1 MIRIRARVVLF
12 LVAGGVLL
20 LLSALLILRA
30 GADVRLVNSLA
41 GRVIPGTTASVADV
55 AGNYFSG
62 VELRGVRIVR
72 NDGVVLLQCDTA
84 RIGYSLRQLLSDRI
98 TIRRIQLIGPVVT
111 LHQSDTDDWK
121 LFPPQPRK
129 RPGPPG
135 KDRGPVIQEF
145 SIVRGIA
152 NFRSARDHS
161 ALTVRLAAQGSLDL
175 PLLTV
180 RNLIAKLDSSTVLAS
195 GSVSLPLRGKQLDLQ
210 SLNLETRPVLF
221 RELRTFIPALDR
233 PGGAR
238 LRAVISGP
246 EPHATI
252 DGVVY
257 GIDPTPLLGRRS
269 ATEPMAGRV
278 SAEVTGKSLT
288 LLSGNTRLELSGGLH
303 RVRAD
308 VELDGGRARVDLNG
322 KLGTAAG
329 RITGW
334 LRPFDSMPGYDL
346 HARLRLPGGGA
357 LLRDPRW
364 LGTGERE
371 VALRVQA
378 EGLPPHNAKGVAT
391 MRVGP
396 SSTGLLDSGWV
407 KARLR
412 GRALEFRG
420 RVGLSAAIVGLE
432 GAADWGSPLKLRV
445 SRGTVANLNLAA
457 LLGEPR
463 LKALDGR
470 FSLELGALPSG
481 LQLKASS
488 ELNDAEV
495 RVKARARLGGP
506 RRGVTISELRFS
518 QFDLQR
524 FLSTQR
530 SATLTG
536 IASLQAVGRNLKT
549 GLLTG
554 EVRLENSRIDQ
565 HELRRARL
573 LVQLNQGKVQ
583 AQGDVEAGSG
593 RLAFAGSARP
603 FDRRPS
609 FTLQEARFAD
619 LDLGGLLHKERFRT
633 RLTGSLTSEGS
644 GKNLKGARLVGK
656 LDLRRSSL
664 DRATI
669 DSGRIE
675 AGLDGGE
682 LRLIGRLSSG
692 SDSAVIGAA
701 LSPFEKQPRVT
712 LVTLVPIAQLA
723 SVLQPNRAVDAEGAA
738 LLAVSGELGPPDS
751 MRLQAEVQANGQ
763 LADFRL
769 DSLGASVRLWNGVVS
784 LDSLSLRTNVGA
796 AGGSGTM
803 RLFGNSRPG
812 PVGFRLTA
820 RLADLS
826 PLASYFGTA
835 DMGLDTGDIRIT
847 ASGATDSLQVALDL
861 STAGLAIGGRRV
873 AQLAVTADGQLSG
886 THLLS
891 GTADLS
897 AREIRSGKSFLRS
910 ILIQGSAR
918 DGNLSLRTEAVADAR
933 NRARVV
939 ARVSSEAHATRV
951 QLDTLIARIDHR
963 RWALT
968 HPVEISY
975 GERIRVNDFRLASG
989 SRLVTL
995 NGVIDPRGEQ
1005 SFDAAMDSLRLLP
1018 VARALGLD
1026 EVDGVLNGV
1035 VSLTGPAR
1043 SPRLRA
1049 KWDLA
1054 VNSRDQSAGRSGG
1067 QAVWGSE
1074 GLRLDAWVSP
1084 PKGDS
1089 LILRGQFPLA
1099 LSLTR
1104 GDPRPGLVSRMP
1116 GGQLAIDARA
1126 RDVEVKKFQPLL
1138 DPEQVR
1144 NLRGK
1149 LFLDVHARGT
1159 LEAPQLSGFVS
1170 LNEGRIQI
1178 PSLGATYR
1186 SDLKLR
1192 LNGQEVR
1199 FEQGRVRGNKG
1210 QMDLSGTVRLQAF
1223 PTLAFDLRSQVQNF
1237 RAASSNNF
1245 RAGLTGNL
1253 RLEGT
1258 GKAPQLSGA
1267 LQLHDTDFYLQAKNL
1282 QSSAEAVELSPGD
1295 LRILERRFGPEV
1307 AERSRQR
1314 RVLLSNWGLGL
1325 NVNLSH
1331 NNWLRRR
1338 TDPVMAVELSGKV
1351 QVKKAPGEEI
1361 QVFGEIRPL
1370 LGRSFVQLMSRRFD
1384 LKSGEVT
1391 LNGPLNQARLGLEAE
1406 YITTEAGGST
1416 PVVITATV
1424 QSDTGNL
1431 DVKLG
1436 SRPVM
1441 RSADIASYLTTGR
1454 PASTDPT
1461 LESDEQSVGT
1471 MGASLAFGAALGS
1484 VAGRAG
1490 QRIGLDVVQVLQD
1503 RQGGQTLVGGKYVSP
1518 PLYLGFRQA
1527 IVPPAKNDRSTTS
1540 QQEAVEFEVEYAA
1553 LRQML
1558 VNLQGGGS
1566 DLRVFLRLRR

>member
-1 MIRIRARVVLF
+1 MIRIRARVVVL
-12 LVAGGVLL
+12 LVAGGALL
-20 LLSALLILRA
+20 LLSALLILHA

-41 GRVIPGTTASVADV
+41 GKVIPGTTASVADV
-55 AGNYFSG
+55 AGNYFSR

-84 RIGYSLRQLLSDRI
+84 RISYSLRQLLSDRI
-98 TIRRIQLIGPVVT
+98 TIHRLQLIGPVVT
-111 LHQSDTDDWK
+111 LQQSDSGAWK
-121 LFPPQPRK
+121 LFPPGPRK

-152 NFRSARDHS
+152 NFRSARQQS
-161 ALTVRLAAQGSLDL
+161 PLTVRFSAQGSLDL

-180 RNLIAKLDSSTVLAS
+180 RNLIAKADSSTVVAS
-195 GSVSLPLRGKQLDLQ
+195 GSISLPLRGRQLDLVN
-210 SLNLETRPVLF
+210 LDLETRPILF
-221 RELRTFIPALDR
+221 RELRSFIPALDR

-238 LRAVISGP
+238 LRAVIRGH

-252 DGVVY
+252 DGVLY
-257 GIDPTPLLGRRS
+257 DIDPTPLLGRRS
-269 ATEPMAGRV
+269 AAEPMGGRV
-278 SAEVTGKSLT
+278 SVDVRGKSLT
-288 LLSGNTRLELSGGLH
+288 LLSGNTRLELSGGIH
-303 RVRAD
+303 RMRAD
-308 VELDGGRARVDLNG
+308 AELDRGRARVDVDG
-322 KLGTAAG
+322 KLGIAAG

-334 LRPFDSMPGYDL
+334 LRPFDSKPAYDL
-346 HARLRLPGGGA
+346 SARLRLPGRGA
-357 LLRDPRW
+357 LLRDTRW
-364 LGTGERE
+364 LGTGQRE
-371 VALRVQA
+371 VAFRVRA
-378 EGLPPHNAKGVAT
+378 EGLPPHAIGVAT
-391 MRVGP
+391 VRLGP
-396 SSTGLLDSGWV
+396 STTALLDSAWV
-407 KARLR
+407 KAQLQ
-412 GRALEFRG
+412 GRSAEFTA
-420 RVGLSAAIVGLE
+420 RVGLAAAMVQLE
-432 GAADWGSPLKLRV
+432 GAADWGSPLQLRV
-445 SRGTVANLNLAA
+445 SRGTVTNLNLTA

-463 LKALDGR
+463 LKPLDGR
-470 FSLELGALPSG
+470 FSLELGALPAG

-524 FLSTQR
+524 FFSTPR
-530 SATLTG
+530 STSLTG
-536 IASLQAVGRNLKT
+536 TASLQAVGRNLKT
-549 GLLTG
+549 GLVTG
-554 EVRLENSRIDQ
+554 KVRLENSRIDQ
-565 HELRRARL
+565 HELRQASL
-573 LVQLNQGKVQ
+573 LVRLNQGRVV
-583 AQGDVEAGSG
+583 AQGEVDAGSG
-593 RLAFAGSARP
+593 RLAFSGSARP

-609 FTLQEARFAD
+609 FTLREASFAD
-619 LDLGGLLHKERFRT
+619 LDLGGLLHKQGFRT
-633 RLTGSLTSEGS
+633 RLSGSLTSEGS
-644 GKNLKGARLVGK
+644 GKNLKSARLVGK
-656 LDLRRSSL
+656 LDLRQSSL
-664 DRATI
+664 DRVAI

-682 LRLIGRLSSG
+682 LRVIGRLSSG

-738 LLAVSGELGPPDS
+738 LLAVSGELGRPDS
-751 MRLQAEVQANGQ
+751 MRLQAEVQANGR
-763 LADFRL
+763 LADLRL
-769 DSLGASVRLWNGVVS
+769 DSLGASVRLRNGVVS
-784 LDSLSLRTNVGA
+784 LDSLSLRTNLGA

-803 RLFGNSRPG
+803 GLFGDSRLG
-812 PVGFRLTA
+812 PVGFRFAA
-820 RLADLS
+820 RVADLA
-826 PLASYFGTA
+826 PLASYLGMA

-847 ASGATDSLQVALDL
+847 ANGVRDSLQVALDL
-861 STAGLAIGGRRV
+861 NTAGLAVGGRRV
-873 AQLAVTADGQLSG
+873 AHLAVTADGQLSG
-886 THLLS
+886 TRLSS

-897 AREIRSGKSFLRS
+897 ARDIRSGKSLLRS

-918 DGNLSLRTEAVADAR
+918 EGNLSLRVEALADAR
-933 NRARVV
+933 NKARVV
-939 ARVSSEAHATRV
+939 ARVSPEAHATRV

-975 GERIRVNDFRLASG
+975 GDRIRVTDFRLASG

-1026 EVDGVLNGV
+1026 ELDGVLNGA
-1035 VSLTGPAR
+1035 VSLRGPAR

-1049 KWDLA
+1049 EWDLA
-1054 VNSRDQSAGRSGG
+1054 VNSRDQSAGSSGG
-1067 QAVWGSE
+1067 RAVWGSD

-1089 LILRGQFPLA
+1089 LILRGQLPLA
-1099 LSLTR
+1099 LSLAP
-1104 GDPRPGLVSRMP
+1104 GDSGRGLVSRMP

-1126 RDVEVKKFQPLL
+1126 RNVEVKKFQSLL

-1144 NLRGK
+1144 DLQGK
-1149 LFLDVHARGT
+1149 LLVDVHARGT

-1170 LNEGRIQI
+1170 LQEGKIKI

-1186 SDLKLR
+1186 SNLKLR
-1192 LNGQEVR
+1192 LSGQEVR

-1223 PTLAFDLRSQVQNF
+1223 PTLAFDIRSQVQNF

-1258 GKAPQLSGA
+1258 GKAPTLSGA

-1282 QSSAEAVELSPGD
+1282 QSSAEQVELSPGD

-1325 NVNLSH
+1325 NVSLSH

-1338 TDPVMAVELSGKV
+1338 TDPVMAVELAGK
-1351 QVKKAPGEEI
+1351 
-1361 QVFGEIRPL
+1361 
-1370 LGRSFVQLMSRRFD
+1370 
-1384 LKSGEVT
+1384 
-1391 LNGPLNQARLGLEAE
+1391 
-1406 YITTEAGGST
+1406 
-1416 PVVITATV
+1416 
-1424 QSDTGNL
+1424 
-1431 DVKLG
+1431 
-1436 SRPVM
+1436 
-1441 RSADIASYLTTGR
+1441 
-1454 PASTDPT
+1454 
-1461 LESDEQSVGT
+1461 
-1471 MGASLAFGAALGS
+1471 
-1484 VAGRAG
+1484 
-1490 QRIGLDVVQVLQD
+1490 
-1503 RQGGQTLVGGKYVSP
+1503 
-1518 PLYLGFRQA
+1518 
-1527 IVPPAKNDRSTTS
+1527 
-1540 QQEAVEFEVEYAA
+1540 
-1553 LRQML
+1553 
-1558 VNLQGGGS
+1558 
-1566 DLRVFLRLRR
+1566 